1 MENEGLGGD
10 FLTYLDELDGVLS
23 NKKDYKEHKKRKFED
38 SDEDDFQMM
47 GDDSEEQ
54 DFDD

>member
-38 SDEDDFQMM
+38 SDEDDF
-47 GDDSEEQ
+47 
-54 DFDD
+54 